1 MHNKKIVW
9 ERKATAEEVASKLAE
24 MMKEDLVGLTRAEG
38 NEIFFTLAG
47 GQNFTIT
54 VTER

>member
-1 MHNKKIVW
+1 MEDKKIVW
-9 ERKATAEEVASKLAE
+9 ERKATVEEVAKKIAE
-24 MMKEDLVGLTRAEG
+24 VMKEELVGLTSVEG
-38 NEIFFTLAG
+38 DEIFFTLAG